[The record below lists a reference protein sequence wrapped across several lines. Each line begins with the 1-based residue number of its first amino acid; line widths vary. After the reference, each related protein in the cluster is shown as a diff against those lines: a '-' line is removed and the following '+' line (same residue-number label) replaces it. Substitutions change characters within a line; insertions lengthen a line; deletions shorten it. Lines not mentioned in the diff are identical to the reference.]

1 MDRGGL
7 WSIYMCIGDGDI
19 NDEQDDDDQ
28 EERESFGYSIVL

>member
-7 WSIYMCIGDGDI
+7 WSIHMCRGDGDI

-28 EERESFGYSIVL
+28 DERESFGYSIVL